1 MSLLFK
7 PRETRQKVVLP
18 ARMRAGAGQVD
29 VCIRDVSSRGMLIQ
43 AGVPP
48 PRGTYVEILR
58 PGYSVTGRVVWS
70 KHHKFGIQSREKIRI
85 AAVLERRSL
94 PRPGGGEPP
103 LNQSGGQVRLSPR
116 LDPAQQAAQARARA
130 AFLQYA
136 ALGGAVTLAALLLAL
151 SLFRGLSNTFADV
164 VSHLH

>member
-1 MSLLFK
+1 MSMLFK

-18 ARMRAGAGQVD
+18 AKMRAGAGQID

-58 PGYSVTGRVVWS
+58 PGYSVTGRVIWS
-70 KHHKFGIQSREKIRI
+70 KHHKFGIQSRETIRI
-85 AAVLERRSL
+85 AAVLECRNGA
-94 PRPGGGEPP
+94 RPGSPP
-103 LNQSGGQVRLSPR
+103 LDQAEGPVRLSPR
-116 LDPAQQAAQARARA
+116 ANPAQQAAQARARA

-136 ALGGAVTLAALLLAL
+136 ALGSAVTVGALLLAFTL
-151 SLFRGLSNTFADV
+151 YRGLSGTFTDV